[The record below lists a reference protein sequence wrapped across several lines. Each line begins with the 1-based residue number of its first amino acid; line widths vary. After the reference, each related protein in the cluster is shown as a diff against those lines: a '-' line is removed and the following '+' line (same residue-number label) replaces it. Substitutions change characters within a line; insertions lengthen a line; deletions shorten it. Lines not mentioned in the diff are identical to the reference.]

1 MQYAVAQ
8 SNIFKIYLSKVDLL
22 KPIPPTCN
30 FTGNFLHTFFCQVN
44 GISLN
49 KSALEESVLKMWDW
63 ALACRMV
70 TKARYKKMK

>member
-1 MQYAVAQ
+1 MCVK
-8 SNIFKIYLSKVDLL
+8 S
-22 KPIPPTCN
+22 C
-30 FTGNFLHTFFCQVN
+30 HEFFCQVN